1 MLNIKTQLG
10 NINFSQNIINKIV
23 TECVKNVGDRVIL
36 LNYKGKY
43 MNVVPGL
50 ASKMNLYDEEAGC
63 IHADETD
70 QGIRINV
77 YIAVRFGVSI
87 KKVTRE
93 IINSIYENFEK
104 FMGEKPA
111 RVTVTVTGTFSKN
124 SAKRHIEVS
133 R

>member
-50 ASKMNLYDEEAGC
+50 ASKMNL
-63 IHADETD
+63 
-70 QGIRINV
+70 
-77 YIAVRFGVSI
+77 
-87 KKVTRE
+87 
-93 IINSIYENFEK
+93 
-104 FMGEKPA
+104 
-111 RVTVTVTGTFSKN
+111 
-124 SAKRHIEVS
+124 
-133 R
+133 